1 MKTLNI
7 QGSSDLPKVDFDSK
21 KGKLFMGGSS
31 LPENVFE
38 FYNPII
44 KWLDKY
50 KRNAKTAT
58 KVEFSFDY
66 LNSASTNMMAKIIS
80 SLQDLKGTCENVDIV
95 WYYCN
100 GDYDMKELGSEL
112 LEDSICKYELVEI
125 N

>member
-7 QGSSDLPKVDFDSK
+7 QGSSDLPKVDFDYR

-31 LPENVFE
+31 LPDNVFE

-44 KWLDKY
+44 KWINEY
-50 KRNAKTAT
+50 KRSAKTT
-58 KVEFSFDY
+58 TRIEFSFDY
-66 LNSASTNMMAKIIS
+66 LNTASTNMMAKIIR
-80 SLQDLKGTCENVDIV
+80 SLQDLKTTCEDVNFV
-95 WYYCN
+95 WYYYH
-100 GDYDMKELGSEL
+100 GDYDMKELGNEL